1 MSLGRRELIVGGAS
15 MIVGSFA
22 LAPLVWPT
30 GVSAT
35 DESEAPANETTQAA
49 QVETV
54 TVTRGDLTETVDRNG
69 SVGFGS
75 ESTLP
80 IEADGL
86 VTETRESGDTVG
98 PGEVLVR
105 ISNRP
110 VTLAEGTQPLY
121 RELRR
126 VGAGERDVAN
136 DRIGLQTGPDVEQ
149 LQRFLLA
156 AGFDDNGRLEADGTF
171 GLTTERAVEDWQR
184 DVGHPATGKVDRSQL
199 VFVAGQVRIESA
211 PAVGQLFSSV
221 SVTSGSPKVTLT
233 VSDAQRSFF
242 AVGSNVELE
251 SLGSTATGQVTS
263 QKRTVNE
270 EGSTAYAIE
279 IELAAGSDLGDAE
292 TAKVIAT
299 KTSAENVLSVPVRA
313 LVALAEG
320 GWAVQVDASGGPML
334 TAVELG
340 LVIDGRAEISGI
352 DEGTELVVP
361 V

>member
-15 MIVGSFA
+15 VIIGTLA
-22 LAPLVWPT
+22 LAPVMWPT

-35 DESEAPANETTQAA
+35 DESEPPTNEATQPPAT
-49 QVETV
+49 ETV
-54 TVTRGDLTETVDRNG
+54 TVTRGDLVESVDRNG

-86 VTETRESGDTVG
+86 VTETRESGDSVG
-98 PGEVLVR
+98 PGDVLLRV
-105 ISNRP
+105 SNRP

-126 VGAGERDVAN
+126 VGSSERDAAN
-136 DRIGLQTGPDVEQ
+136 DRIGLQTGADVEQ

-184 DVGHPATGKVDRSQL
+184 EVGHSATGKVDRSQL

-211 PAVGQLFSSV
+211 PGIGEAFNSV
-221 SVTSGSPKVTLT
+221 SVTSGSPKITLT
-233 VSDAQRSFF
+233 VNDAQRSFF
-242 AVGSNVELE
+242 TVGTDVELE
-251 SLGSTATGQVTS
+251 SLGLTATGRVTS

-270 EGSTAYAIE
+270 EGSTAFAIE
-279 IELAAGSDLGDAE
+279 IELAAGSDLGGAE

-299 KTSAENVLSVPVRA
+299 KTSAEDVLSVPVRA

-320 GWAVQVDASGGPML
+320 GWAVQVDAPGGATL
-334 TAVELG
+334 KAVELG